1 MDTGQEFLN
10 QVLANR
16 NLPENFL
23 QLDDPCHNFYLLPSS
38 SAVLNRIKLALENK
52 QKVLIWG
59 DQDVD
64 GITATAI
71 LSESLKQH
79 NPHVVTHIPDRGKQG
94 IGFNLD
100 ILKKLINRHQPNLVI
115 TVDCC
120 SRDLKAAKYLE
131 QQGIDFII
139 TDHHEIDHELLLEL
153 EHCHGFMNC
162 KRTASEY
169 PFPYLAGCGIS
180 LKISLNF
187 SQNEYLWILAMLGTI
202 ADRVPLRDENRTI
215 VKKGLLLVNSLQPQN
230 LVNLLY
236 PDCKNFPLSVNDIK
250 QYLIS
255 PLSSDFIDQSKSAA
269 LEVLTETSSSDYAAI
284 LVQRSR
290 EWNQQRMQGIE
301 IAGEKAELLGD
312 FAFCYLPEFPR
323 SLLGTIANYLSKI
336 YSKPAIVI
344 GNLNQ
349 GLQTVEARTVAGEI
363 LSVLDAHSSLFT
375 SHGGHLKAAGASIP
389 HQEIETFRSSLAN
402 YKYPLNLTRKLR
414 VDVKMSKLQ
423 AIPEILELLAQLGPF
438 GQDFPEI
445 SIEIPDF
452 SSPSPVDNR
461 NIFLLDELGK
471 LRPAEIIDDIWEFTC
486 SP

>member
-1 MDTGQEFLN
+1 MDPGQEFLN
-10 QVLANR
+10 QVLAKR

-23 QLDDPCHNFYLLPSS
+23 QLDDSWHKFDLLPSS
-38 SAVLNRIKLALENK
+38 STVLNRIKSAQGKK

-64 GITATAI
+64 GITATSI
-71 LSESLKQH
+71 LKQSLYQH
-79 NPHVVTHIPDRGKQG
+79 NPNVITHIPDRSKQG

-100 ILKKLINRHQPNLVI
+100 ILKKLINRYQPDLVI

-120 SRDLKAAKYLE
+120 SRDVTAAKYLQ

-139 TDHHEIDHELLLEL
+139 TDHHEIDHEILLEL

-162 KRTASEY
+162 KRTSSEY
-169 PFPYLAGCGIS
+169 PFPYLAGCGVS

-187 SQNEYLWILAMLGTI
+187 SQDEYLWILAMLGTI
-202 ADRVPLRDENRTI
+202 ADRVPLQDENRTI
-215 VKKGLLLVNSLQPQN
+215 VKKGLRLVNSEQPQS
-230 LVNLLY
+230 LVKLLH
-236 PDCKNFPLSVNDIK
+236 PDSKTFPLSVNEIK

-269 LEVLTETSSSDYAAI
+269 LEVLTKTSSSEYAAS
-284 LVQRSR
+284 LVQKSKN
-290 EWNQQRMQGIE
+290 WNQQRTQGIDIAREKSE
-301 IAGEKAELLGD
+301 ILGD
-312 FAFCYLPEFPR
+312 FAFCYLPQLSR
-323 SLLGTIANYLSKI
+323 SLLGTIANYLSRI
-336 YSKPAIVI
+336 YWKPAIVI

-349 GLQTVEARTVAGEI
+349 DYQTVEARTVAGEI

-375 SHGGHLKAAGASIP
+375 SYGGHLKAAGATIP
-389 HQEIETFRSSLAN
+389 HHKIETLRSSLAT
-402 YKYPLNLTRKLR
+402 YRYPFNLTRKLR

-452 SSPSPVDNR
+452 SSPTPVDNR

-471 LRPAEIIDDIWEFTC
+471 IRPAEIIDDIWEFTC